1 MSKTLTASVKQR
13 RHFSRKA
20 LLSAVGISAALAAY
34 LILAAGSRSPESA
47 PVRIVEVVVAPAHR
61 LPAYTVSRSYVG
73 RVESARRSE
82 LAFEVPG
89 LIQRV
94 LREEG
99 DAVAAG
105 EVIAVLDT
113 ARLRARHVALEA
125 ARDRARA
132 DLELSQL
139 TADRLEILE
148 REDVISPQRWDEARK
163 LRDAKRAE
171 LRRLES
177 EIATIDVDLDK
188 SLLQAP
194 FSGEIARRYADEGSV
209 LQAGAPV
216 VRLFETTRL
225 EVRVGV
231 AKADANAIAIGSEQ
245 VLRVSAS
252 DLAAQVRS
260 VLPERGRETRAVEV
274 VLSLSGDTAGL
285 RDGDLAE
292 LEIRSPVTASGVW
305 LPMSALS
312 EGVRGL
318 WSCYVAE
325 PLARE
330 AMPAADAATHRLARR
345 HLEVLHEESD
355 RVFVR
360 GTLRDQERV
369 VVEGVQRLVPG
380 QLVRIARLPE
390 LPIVQLR
397 VEGEEV

>member
-1 MSKTLTASVKQR
+1 MYIHFQS
-13 RHFSRKA
+13 RHLSRNA
-20 LLSAVGISAALAAY
+20 ILSGAGIIAALAPY
-34 LILAAGSRSPESA
+34 PILAASNRSPEPA
-47 PVRIVEVVVAPAHR
+47 PVRILEVVVAPAQVVST
-61 LPAYTVSRSYVG
+61 YTVSRSYVG

-89 LIQRV
+89 LISRV
-94 LREEG
+94 LTEEG
-99 DAVAAG
+99 DAVLAG
-105 EVIAVLDT
+105 QVIAMLDT
-113 ARLRARHVALEA
+113 ARLRARHLALEA

-132 DLELSQL
+132 ELELSQL
-139 TADRLEILE
+139 TADRFEILE
-148 REDVISPQRWDEARK
+148 HEDVISPQRWDEARK

-188 SLLQAP
+188 SLLRAP

-209 LQAGAPV
+209 LEAGAPV

-231 AKADANAIAIGSEQ
+231 AKGDANAIAIGSEQ
-245 VLRVSAS
+245 VLRVSGS

-260 VLPERGRETRAVEV
+260 VLPERSRESRAVEV
-274 VLSLSGDTAGL
+274 VLKLSGNTAGL

-292 LEIRSPVTASGVW
+292 LEIRSPVSASGVW

-325 PLARE
+325 PLVRE
-330 AMPAADAATHRLARR
+330 ATPAADAATHRLARR
-345 HLEVLHEESD
+345 QLEVLHEESD

-369 VVEGVQRLVPG
+369 VVEGAQRLVPG

-397 VEGEEV
+397 VEREEV